1 MEKIWPNWAISGCI
15 LHDEAQQTGREKI
28 SQEKDN
34 NKSCYNFTKIVR
46 KCGPTFIQC
55 ELLIMSISHCDNSYR
70 PHLFPFLML
79 LLPSFAVR
87 FCVFFGSLFFSFLFH
102 FYSFIC
108 LQCIKMFVW
117 CIVYV
122 GQNEAH
128 YLCWHWVP
136 IFIHCMLSHF
146 MLKNVYGIGSN
157 FGILASLR
165 FCMWDKY
172 LFPLTRCLFICRG
185 KKKTHTENQQK
196 FAFMQCVR
204 CLCLNVYA
212 TFSILVFLFFHI
224 EFDGLWRFASV
235 DWWYFTQ

>member
-70 PHLFPFLML
+70 QHLFPFLML
-79 LLPSFAVR
+79 LLPSFAEQ
-87 FCVFFGSLFFSFLFH
+87 FCFFFHCFLSLLFH

-128 YLCWHWVP
+128 SLCWHWVP

-146 MLKNVYGIGSN
+146 MPKKCLWNRFEFRY
-157 FGILASLR
+157 FSL
-165 FCMWDKY
+165 FT
-172 LFPLTRCLFICRG
+172 LL
-185 KKKTHTENQQK
+185 H
-196 FAFMQCVR
+196 VR
-204 CLCLNVYA
+204 
-212 TFSILVFLFFHI
+212 
-224 EFDGLWRFASV
+224 
-235 DWWYFTQ
+235 